1 VPEALESARPADASP
16 TPDRPRDPEGASSRR
31 GLLRGLTLGGAG
43 AVAVFLSA
51 CGGDDDED
59 SDTGGAVTS
68 QSPEELPGDAASKGD
83 TSIPGTGDA
92 QIVNYALTL
101 EYLEAEFYKQVIAS
115 GVIKDKKIG
124 DLAKEFG
131 EHEQEHVEALLKTA
145 RQLGKPVSAPK
156 TNFESVLAGGPEM
169 ILKTAATVENLGAA
183 AYLGQAPR
191 IKDDEILAAALSIH
205 SVEARHAAALN
216 KAAGLPLVAKGGLEG
231 SIPDGPFA
239 TPLDMATVLK
249 RVKPFLA

>member
-1 VPEALESARPADASP
+1 MPEALESPRPLDAP
-16 TPDRPRDPEGASSRR
+16 HPDAPGDPAGPSSSRR
-31 GLLRGLTLGGAG
+31 GLLRGLGLGGAG

-51 CGGDDDED
+51 CGGDDETT
-59 SDTGGAVTS
+59 DTESVQTS
-68 QSPEELPGDAASKGD
+68 ASPDELPQEAPSQGDV
-83 TSIPGTGDA
+83 TIPGKGDA

-101 EYLEAEFYKQVIAS
+101 EYLEADFYEQVIAS
-115 GVIKDKKIG
+115 GVVKDKKIAE
-124 DLAKEFG
+124 LAKEFG
-131 EHEQEHVEALLKTA
+131 QHEQEHVEALLKTA
-145 RQLGKPVSAPK
+145 KQLGKPPGKPK
-156 TNFESVLAGGPEM
+156 TNFDSVLEGGPEM

-191 IKDDEILAAALSIH
+191 IKNEEILAAALSIH
-205 SVEARHAAALN
+205 TVEARHAAALN

-239 TPLDMATVLK
+239 KPLEMAEVLK